1 MAESG
6 QNPIF
11 NENDTLDIN
20 ELASLNNDISDDLI
34 EQLQNQASLS
44 ANKLLGQSSQLPN
57 DDSELFEEVQ
67 DAPETVNE
75 APTSIE
81 TPDEQKENDNQA
93 STITKENKANII
105 NNIEENYDDNFIKK
119 YKTRLN
125 KQMHAND
132 EEMITDSS
140 LPRSTASEETNSAKP
155 ANEESIENL
164 TNGNITEKPIN
175 KDNLAYNDSL
185 DLLDNNVKYSKYVIY
200 IDPENKDFIESLT
213 VKERK
218 NLVNKL
224 IREQDD
230 IALTKRKL
238 NNLQAI
244 IKHAIIAILTIALSI
259 PLIYMAINAS
269 LEATI
274 NNHRQS
280 QTLFQTLYKEHG
292 KIKTK

>member
-81 TPDEQKENDNQA
+81 TPNEQNENDNQA

-105 NNIEENYDDNFIKK
+105 NNIEENFDDNFIKK
-119 YKTRLN
+119 YKARLN

-175 KDNLAYNDSL
+175 KDDLAYNDSL